1 MFLSFVSPRI
11 IQEIRSIPSARLGGG
26 GAAST
31 VRGCSQHHVP
41 PALCWLLSLVGR
53 RHHPGD
59 EGGGEWGGGW
69 DGGDGGYVHHL
80 DVLDAGDFCFQSR
93 DLRVKRVSIRG

>member
-26 GAAST
+26 GAAKT
-31 VRGCSQHHVP
+31 VRGCSQHHMH
-41 PALCWLLSLVGR
+41 PALCWLLSFVGR

-59 EGGGEWGGGW
+59 VGRGEGGRGGGR
-69 DGGDGGYVHHL
+69 GGEGVVVEFI
-80 DVLDAGDFCFQSR
+80 VLMYLMLETSVSR
-93 DLRVKRVSIRG
+93 VVILG